1 VRSLV
6 LLRLGPARIPASADI
21 ESIRTNYLRLTPSTA
36 ERVVSFWRTR
46 ETA

>member
-1 VRSLV
+1 
-6 LLRLGPARIPASADI
+6 LRLGPARMPGATDI
-21 ESIRTNYLRLTPSTA
+21 ENVRSNFTRLMPSTA